1 MKTRRPLFLCS
12 IYFHENFNSEKELFN
27 ENFYSR
33 KMLRKINFSTVE
45 KLCNSLA
52 GDSNAGTAYS
62 HPRSLAY
69 SVSTSDSSC
78 PAAIVGNNE
87 ICFLTFFAPLS
98 RPHDA
103 FLPPSLSAHP
113 LASVL
118 RIMST
123 TFFPVFTP

>member
-1 MKTRRPLFLCS
+1 
-12 IYFHENFNSEKELFN
+12 
-27 ENFYSR
+27 
-33 KMLRKINFSTVE
+33 MLAPPIHIPEVW
-45 KLCNSLA
+45 L
-52 GDSNAGTAYS
+52 
-62 HPRSLAY
+62 Y

-98 RPHDA
+98 HPPPALDA
-103 FLPPSLSAHP
+103 FLPPLLSAYP

-123 TFFPVFTP
+123 TLFSVFTP